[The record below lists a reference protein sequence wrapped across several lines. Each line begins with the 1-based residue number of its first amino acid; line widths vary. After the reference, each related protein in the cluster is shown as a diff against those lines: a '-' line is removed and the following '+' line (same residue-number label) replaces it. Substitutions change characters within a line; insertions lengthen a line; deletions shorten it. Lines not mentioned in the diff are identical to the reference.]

1 MPCESPKN
9 KLHYGEIFSSQEKT
23 LLSQFVEPLGV
34 TINIES
40 ARDVDLMEICEY
52 IARKFSVSGVK
63 LSGEI
68 GDILDKAAQAKE
80 QMAGDI
86 ESLTIADLPVQ
97 EGERLPDYII
107 RSLNGKSNFPE
118 DIRITIAKLESVSVL
133 RRDLELKELDPDD
146 YEDIASLD
154 EWEKMMA
161 AMSYYSQIALSE
173 KDSGDETMKNCID
186 SKNSWQSYYL
196 ANLTKRGVVRKKEEA
211 ETVRKLQASNAA
223 SLDDVSKP

>member
-40 ARDVDLMEICEY
+40 ARDVDLMEICAY

-63 LSGEI
+63 LGGEI
-68 GDILDKAAQAKE
+68 GDILDKSEMAKE
-80 QMAGDI
+80 QLTGDI
-86 ESLTIADLPVQ
+86 ESLTIPDLPVE
-97 EGERLPDYII
+97 EGERLPDYIV
-107 RSLNGKSNFPE
+107 RCLNGKSNFPE

-161 AMSYYSQIALSE
+161 SMSYYSQIALSA
-173 KDSGDETMKNCID
+173 KDSGDETMKNCTD
-186 SKNSWQSYYL
+186 SKNSWKSYYL
-196 ANLTKRGVVRKKEEA
+196 ANLTKRGVVRSKEDA
-211 ETVRKLQASNAA
+211 EMIEKLQASNAA